1 MLITR
6 TIQTELESLLK
17 EYTVVTITGPR
28 QSGKTTLA
36 RMTCPDY
43 QYCNL
48 EDPETRHLAITD
60 PKGFFNLYRRPL
72 IIDEI
77 QRVPELFSMVQVL
90 VDQDNLKGSF
100 LLTGSEQLSLK
111 RSVSQSLAGRT
122 ALLTLLPLSIPEL
135 RESGLLV
142 SRDELILK
150 GFLPRVYS
158 ESLTPFKAYRN
169 YFQTYIE
176 RDLIQLMNVRN
187 ISQFENFVRLLA
199 GRTGQVINL
208 NSMSSDLGVS
218 STTLGEWLSVLEASW
233 LVFRLPPY
241 FSNQR
246 KRIIKSPKIYF
257 TEIGLVAYLLGLE
270 TPVQVARDPL
280 IGGIFENLVVVEAL
294 KARLNQGYD
303 PNLYFY
309 RDNNKNEVDLIFRQ
323 HQDLI
328 PIEIKSSMTWHESLA
343 RSILFFN
350 NAFGTGEKGFLVYAG
365 AQAFESS
372 HYHVISYENI
382 SKVFDRR

>member
-1 MLITR
+1 MISR
-6 TIQTELESLLK
+6 TIQAELESLLT
-17 EYTVVTITGPR
+17 EYPVVTITGPR

-48 EDPETRHLAITD
+48 EDPEVRHLALTD
-60 PKGFFNLYRRPL
+60 PKGFFNQYRRPL

-77 QRVPELFSMVQVL
+77 QRVPGLLSMVQVL
-90 VDQDNLKGSF
+90 VDQDKTKGSF

-111 RSVSQSLAGRT
+111 KSVSQSLAGRT
-122 ALLTLLPLSIPEL
+122 ALLTLLPLSILEL

-176 RDLIQLMNVRN
+176 RDLVQQMNVRN
-187 ISQFENFVRLLA
+187 ILHFENFVRLLA

-208 NSMSSDLGVS
+208 HSMSNDLGVS

-257 TEIGLVAYLLGLE
+257 TEIGLVSYLLGLE
-270 TPVQVARDPL
+270 TPLQVARDPL
-280 IGGIFENLVVVEAL
+280 IGGIFENMVVIEAL
-294 KARLNQGYD
+294 KARLNQGRD
-303 PNLYFY
+303 PELYFY
-309 RDNNKNEVDLIFRQ
+309 RDNNRNEIDLIFRN

-328 PIEIKSSMTWHESLA
+328 PIEIKSAMTWHESLSK
-343 RSILFFN
+343 SIRFFDN
-350 NAFGTGEKGFLVYAG
+350 TFGSSEKGFLVYSG
-365 AQAFESS
+365 TQTFESDR
-372 HYHVISYENI
+372 YTVISYEDI
-382 SKVFDRR
+382 YKVFDRQ